1 MPKILDAATA
11 RRLKAY
17 FAKLPPASRKRMK
30 EMRAAI
36 RAAAPGAVE
45 VVSYSIPA
53 FKLDGRML
61 VWYAAWKEHTSLYP
75 MVGVSAK
82 VPASALKGFAITK
95 GTIRF
100 PLDRKLPV
108 GLVRRIVKARIGVPS
123 RGKNAVGR

>member
-36 RAAAPGAVE
+36 HAAAPGAVE

-75 MVGVSAK
+75 MVGTK
-82 VPASALKGFAITK
+82 GRVPADLLKAYSISK

-100 PLDRKLPV
+100 PLDAPLPKA
-108 GLVRRIVKARIGVPS
+108 LLTRLVKARLT
-123 RGKNAVGR
+123 AVALKERMH